1 MAYDGRIMQ
10 RALARFDED
19 KQRRSAQL
27 DQRRRAL
34 YAREPRLAEIETEL
48 RGTMSRIIS
57 SALARGTDPLPA
69 IRVLRDEN
77 LALQQE
83 RTQLLAAMGYP
94 ADYLEEKPACRLCGD
109 TGYANGRVCGCLR
122 AYYAREQL
130 AELSRLLP
138 LGEDSFETFSFDW
151 YDSAVQPAFGVSPR
165 ANMEDLGPTFI
176 KLGQILSMRSDI
188 LPRDYCEAL
197 KKLRSNV
204 SPMPFEQVQRVVET
218 SYGCPMEEVFASFD
232 EKALGSASIAQA
244 HAAILKSGESVVVK
258 VQREGIHEVMS
269 RDIIL
274 LKQACKVLKYTPA
287 GSLVDFNQVLD
298 EMWVVAQEEMN
309 FQTEA
314 ANLERFHAL
323 NQDVVFVTSP
333 ILYRAY
339 TTTNVLVMERIDGM
353 GIDEHDKLV
362 EAGYDLAEI
371 GAKLAD
377 NYVRQIMEDGFF
389 HADPHP
395 GNIRIRDGKIVWLDM
410 GMMGS
415 LNEKERKLIGN
426 AIVGVARGDIALVR
440 DAVLGLGEFHGTA
453 DKKQLYRDIEAMLDK
468 YGSADLGTMDLAE
481 VFEDMTS
488 VMKTNGIAM
497 PSSLTMLARGLAT
510 IEGVVADLSPE
521 LNIMNVIT
529 ARIGDQMFD
538 NVDWRALLT
547 QDARAIYESSRK
559 SLEIPALLADI
570 LRTGLKGE
578 ANLGVEHHAGE
589 DVRKLVIAMVRKLC
603 LMLLSLGLLIFGG
616 AVAGNGPQVFGL
628 SIYSSG
634 CFMLAMCAAG
644 FALWNKKK

>member
-1 MAYDGRIMQ
+1 MTEKKQQPVAPEIPTE
-10 RALARFDED
+10 AAD
-19 KQRRSAQL
+19 KPESDNPPKNENRRGANQ
-27 DQRRRAL
+27 
-34 YAREPRLAEIETEL
+34 AE
-48 RGTMSRIIS
+48 R
-57 SALARGTDPLPA
+57 
-69 IRVLRDEN
+69 
-77 LALQQE
+77 E
-83 RTQLLAAMGYP
+83 RTIAQNRQRLREIVDVVRKHDILHGITP
-94 ADYLEEKPACRLCGD
+94 EKLC
-109 TGYANGRVCGCLR
+109 AII
-122 AYYAREQL
+122 
-130 AELSRLLP
+130 
-138 LGEDSFETFSFDW
+138 
-151 YDSAVQPAFGVSPR
+151 
-165 ANMEDLGPTFI
+165 EDLGPTFI

-244 HAAILKSGESVVVK
+244 HAAILKSGERVVVK

-453 DKKQLYRDIEAMLDK
+453 DKKQLYRDIEGMLDK
-468 YGSADLGTMDLAE
+468 YGSADLGSMDLAQ
-481 VFEDMTS
+481 VFEDLS
-488 VMKTNGIAM
+488 AVMKANGISM
-497 PSSLTMLARGLAT
+497 PGSLTMLARGLAT
-510 IEGVVADLSPE
+510 IEGVVADLSPQ
-521 LNIMNVIT
+521 INVMSVVT
-529 ARIGDQMFD
+529 ARLGDQMLHQI
-538 NVDWRALLT
+538 DWRAELV
-547 QDARAIYESSRK
+547 QDSRAVYESAHK
-559 SLEIPALLADI
+559 SLEIPALLADL

-578 ANLGVEHHAGE
+578 ANLGVEHHPGA
-589 DVRKLVIAMVRKLC
+589 DLAQ
-603 LMLLSLGLLIFGG
+603 LLSDITFKLAMALIAAALLVCGGLLHD
-616 AVAGNGPQVFGL
+616 VSPLAGGL
-628 SIYSSG
+628 SAYSIG
-634 CFMLAMCAAG
+634 CFVLAAVLLG
-644 FALWNKKK
+644 WTFLPKGRKRKK